1 MKSISKTMALTG
13 LAVLAISVIVGLA
26 ACKNKTS
33 ADITAVEEETQEE
46 AAAEEAAPKPAAPAP
61 KIDDN
66 KYVEFTAR
74 STLIHQK
81 YADDPAAAEKEIE
94 ALNDKFGFVF
104 NDYKEFQAKLT
115 PAKSAEL
122 QKRVQEFMQKILH
135 EYR

>member
-1 MKSISKTMALTG
+1 MKSTLKTMALTG

-26 ACKNKTS
+26 ACKNQTS
-33 ADITAVEEETQEE
+33 ADITAVEEQDQEE
-46 AAAEEAAPKPAAPAP
+46 AAAEEAAPKPATPAP
-61 KIDDN
+61 KIDDE

-104 NDYKEFQAKLT
+104 NDYREFQAKLT

>member
-1 MKSISKTMALTG
+1 MIG
-13 LAVLAISVIVGLA
+13 LAGLA
-26 ACKNKTS
+26 LGLFLLAPACKKQSS
-33 ADITAVEEETQEE
+33 ADPTAIEEEVQEE

-74 STLIHQK
+74 SALIHEK
-81 YADDPAAAEKEIE
+81 YAEDPAAAEKEIE
-94 ALNDKFGFVF
+94 ALYDKFGFVF

>member
-1 MKSISKTMALTG
+1 MRSLSKSAAMIG
-13 LAVLAISVIVGLA
+13 LAGLA
-26 ACKNKTS
+26 LGLFLLAPACKKQSS
-33 ADITAVEEETQEE
+33 ADPTAIEQEMQEE
-46 AAAEEAAPKPAAPAP
+46 APAEEAAPKPAAPAP

-74 STLIHQK
+74 AALIHQK

-94 ALNDKFGFVF
+94 ALYDKLGFVF
-104 NDYKEFQAKLT
+104 NDYREFQAKLT